1 MADYMIN
8 PFNMFR
14 NLLIGIAEQK
24 IQKMKNQMIPHFL
37 VLVSAS
43 VIMIL
48 TSVYCTGIWQFVQI
62 MVQQLI
68 SFLLALVISLL
79 FVYNK
84 EFWNYIVTYVY
95 NLLEDDYVLVN
106 HDDIVL
112 VDPIVNNVDNQMDFE
127 IVVHDVDDDDDDI
140 VLVDPIVNN
149 VDNQVDFEIVVHDVD
164 DDDDIVLVDP
174 IVNNV
179 DNQMDFEI
187 VVHDVDDDD
196 DIVLVDPIVN
206 NVDNQVVVHDEDYL
220 LI

>member
-127 IVVHDVDDDDDDI
+127 IVVHDVDDYDDY
-140 VLVDPIVNN
+140 
-149 VDNQVDFEIVVHDVD
+149 
-164 DDDDIVLVDP
+164 VLVDP

-206 NVDNQVVVHDEDYL
+206 NEMDFEIVVHDVDDDDDDDIVLVDHIVNNVDNQVVVHDEDYL

>member
-1 MADYMIN
+1 MIN

-24 IQKMKNQMIPHFL
+24 IQEMKNQMIHHVL

-68 SFLLALVISLL
+68 SLLLALVIFLL
-79 FVYNK
+79 FSFNK
-84 EFWNYIVTYVY
+84 EIWNNIVTCVY
-95 NLLEDDYVLVN
+95 NLLEDDY
-106 HDDIVL
+106 VL

-127 IVVHDVDDDDDDI
+127 IVVHDVDDDD
-140 VLVDPIVNN
+140 V
-149 VDNQVDFEIVVHDVD
+149 
-164 DDDDIVLVDP
+164 VLVDP

>member
-1 MADYMIN
+1 MAAYMIN

-24 IQKMKNQMIPHFL
+24 IQEMKNQMIHHVL

-127 IVVHDVDDDDDDI
+127 IVVHDVDDDDD
-140 VLVDPIVNN
+140 
-149 VDNQVDFEIVVHDVD
+149 
-164 DDDDIVLVDP
+164 
-174 IVNNV
+174 
-179 DNQMDFEI
+179 
-187 VVHDVDDDD
+187 
-196 DIVLVDPIVN
+196 IVLVDPIVN

>member
-127 IVVHDVDDDDDDI
+127 IVVHDVDDDDD
-140 VLVDPIVNN
+140 
-149 VDNQVDFEIVVHDVD
+149 
-164 DDDDIVLVDP
+164 IVLVDP

-206 NVDNQVVVHDEDYL
+206 NEMDFEIVVHDVDDDDDDDIVLVDHIVNNVDNQVVVHDEDYL